1 MINKEQAASGDHV
14 LSYRPDIDGLRAL
27 AVSFVII
34 YHSGWALLPGGFIGV
49 DIFFVISGFLITSII
64 LKDLQKDRF
73 SFKQF
78 YKRRIARILPLFYT
92 VGLVSLAVGYL
103 IFTPADLI
111 NLADSLRYAVGFISN
126 IYFYKSSDYFAPA
139 SELLPLLHTW
149 SLGIEE
155 QFYVFWPL
163 ILILGARYL
172 KRSILFGL
180 LIVLALGLAV
190 LSHWQ
195 AAHHPDQAYF
205 LLPARAFE
213 LLIGALLAF
222 YLAHSINTQ
231 SPARYCHAIATV
243 GFMLVIGSVLLVT
256 DTSAFPGLNALWP
269 CLGTAMIIYAGSHTQ
284 QTPVTRFLQ
293 YRPLV
298 FVGLISYSLYL
309 WHWPIFSFARYL
321 IADFSPLYAFAA
333 ILLTVLFSYISW
345 RIIEQPLRKT
355 GNRSF
360 AWYFV
365 IYFVVPVIIFVS
377 ISKNIHRNGGYPGR
391 LSPAVTQITSIIES
405 TYEPPA
411 LSQGNTN
418 RPRPEHAQQA
428 WLGDINNAEA
438 PLNSLLWGDSHAL
451 HFQAFMH
458 ETGKRQGLSSGM
470 IATLSCPPLLE
481 TYRLRHGIVRDKC
494 VVSNEKA
501 KIAIT
506 SPEIKYVFI
515 AARWRLYAETTRN
528 PGEAANPTFL
538 GDDLSLEES
547 FENTQRVFQKGMQ
560 ATIQFI
566 VDNGKIPVIF
576 NQVPEFFLDA
586 ANCQI
591 KRIQYPKLA
600 TDDCGIS
607 TADLSQR
614 FRFQQTVFAQL
625 KEAFPELRFIN
636 YADLLCDDKTCDS
649 EIKGTPV
656 YKDHNHLNGR
666 GSEIL
671 AKQYIEN
678 NTVDWL
684 SSD

>member
-1 MINKEQAASGDHV
+1 MNKEQAAAGGHV

-34 YHSGWALLPGGFIGV
+34 YHSGWGLLPGGFIGV

-73 SFKQF
+73 SFRHF

-103 IFTPADLI
+103 VFTPGDLI

-126 IYFYKSSDYFAPA
+126 IYFYKSSDYFEPA

-163 ILILGARYL
+163 ILILGAKYL

-180 LIVLALGLAV
+180 LLGLAIGLAV
-190 LSHWQ
+190 FSHWQ
-195 AAHHPDQAYF
+195 ALHHPNEAYF

-213 LLIGALLAF
+213 LLIGAMLAF
-222 YLAHSINTQ
+222 YLTHSANTDV
-231 SPARYCHAIATV
+231 PARYSHAIATG
-243 GFMLVIGSVLLVT
+243 GFMLVIGSVLLVD
-256 DTSAFPGLNALWP
+256 DTAAFPGLNAFWP
-269 CLGTAMIIYAGSHTQ
+269 CLGTAMIIYAGSHA
-284 QTPVTRFLQ
+284 QTPAIRFLQ

-309 WHWPIFSFARYL
+309 WHWPVFSFARYL
-321 IADFSPLYAFAA
+321 TPDFSTSYALVA
-333 ILLTVLFSYISW
+333 ILVTLLVSYFSW
-345 RIIEQPLRKT
+345 RFIEQPLRRT
-355 GNRSF
+355 GDRTFS
-360 AWYFV
+360 WYFV
-365 IYFVVPVIIFVS
+365 VYFVVPVIVFVS
-377 ISKNIHRNGGYPGR
+377 ISKNIHRNGGYPAR
-391 LSPAVTQITSIIES
+391 LSPAVTELTAIIDS
-405 TYEPPA
+405 TYEPPT
-411 LSQGNTN
+411 LSDPNRN
-418 RPRPEHAQQA
+418 RPLPDYADQA
-428 WLGDINNAEA
+428 WLGDINNPDA
-438 PLNSLLWGDSHAL
+438 PLSSLLWGDSHAL

-458 ETGKRQGLSSGM
+458 ETGERFGFSSGM
-470 IATLSCPPLLE
+470 IATLSCQPLLE

-494 VVSNEKA
+494 VASNEKA
-501 KIAIT
+501 KTAIA
-506 SPEIKYVFI
+506 SPDIKHVFI

-538 GDDLSLEES
+538 GDDISIEES
-547 FENTQRVFQKGMQ
+547 VENTQRVFQKGMH
-560 ATIQFI
+560 ATIRFI

-576 NQVPEFFLDA
+576 NQVPEFFVDA

-591 KRIQYPKLA
+591 KRIQYPALA
-600 TDDCGIS
+600 RGDCAIS

-614 FRFQQTVFAQL
+614 FRFQQTVFAEL
-625 KEAFPELRFIN
+625 KKAFPELRFVN
-636 YADLLCDDKTCDS
+636 YADLLCDDNTCDS
-649 EIKGTPV
+649 EFQGTPL

-666 GSEIL
+666 GGEIL

-678 NTVDWL
+678 IALDWL
-684 SSD
+684 QSD